1 MSEYTPCSALWHLPP
16 SQFTLGA
23 HLKHMQVPHATC
35 AVGLF
40 EPAMFLFYTSSNVM
54 IDFQKS
60 FSKKKKNVCKAIEG
74 RTLKCLLKE

>member
-1 MSEYTPCSALWHLPP
+1 
-16 SQFTLGA
+16 
-23 HLKHMQVPHATC
+23 MQVPHARC

-60 FSKKKKNVCKAIEG
+60 FSKKKKVCKAIEG
-74 RTLKCLLKE
+74 HTLKYLLKE